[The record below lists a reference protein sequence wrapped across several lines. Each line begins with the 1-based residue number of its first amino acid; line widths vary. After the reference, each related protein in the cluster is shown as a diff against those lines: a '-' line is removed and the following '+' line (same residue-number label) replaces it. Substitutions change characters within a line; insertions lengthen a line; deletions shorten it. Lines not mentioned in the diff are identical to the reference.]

1 MNTLLKVVRTVL
13 ASVTVAGVALVAA
26 GAAAQ
31 PTTDHSTM
39 GHGHMDHGK
48 MAATKA
54 DHASDITEGEVRK
67 VNQET
72 GKVTIQ
78 HGDIRHLG
86 MPAMTMAFSVNT
98 PGLLD
103 SVQTGDKVKF
113 KVIKESDRL
122 VITELQR
129 IK

>member
-1 MNTLLKVVRTVL
+1 MNTLLKLVRTVL
-13 ASVTVAGVALVAA
+13 ASVTVAGVALAAA

-48 MAATKA
+48 MAATKPG
-54 DHASDITEGEVRK
+54 HASDITEGEVRK

-103 SVQTGDKVKF
+103 GVQTSDKVKF
-113 KVIKESDRL
+113 KVIKENDRL